1 VAATASPDDVRE
13 LIATDRSRTEL
24 SAVIDRAHEK
34 HAQVNDPESLSE
46 TVNKNVESY
55 LAALILAGNR
65 DRAVTSEQLAAV
77 QKSYDG
83 STVAWLKR
91 ELDFWDPSG
100 QLAFQRETA
109 RYVGSADM
117 S

>member
-1 VAATASPDDVRE
+1 VAGTASPDDVRE
-13 LIATDRSRTEL
+13 LLDTDRSNPEL

-34 HAQVNDPESLSE
+34 HAQVNDPDSLSP

-65 DRAVTSEQLAAV
+65 DRAVTSEQV
-77 QKSYDG
+77 GDVKMSYDG

-100 QLAFQRETA
+100 QLAFRQETT

>member
-13 LIATDRSRTEL
+13 LLDTDRSNPEL

-34 HAQVNDPESLSE
+34 HAQVNDPDSLSP

-55 LAALILAGNR
+55 LAALILAGSR

-83 STVAWLKR
+83 STIAWLKR

-100 QLAFQRETA
+100 HLAVRQETA
-109 RYVGSADM
+109 RYTGSADM